1 MTHDPDQ
8 LNRFLKYKV
17 IKGFREAGLPMTQ
30 PYLERIDFELGI
42 IKQMGFDQYFLIVA
56 DLCRFMR
63 SKKIKF
69 LVRGSGCGSCV
80 VWGLRISH
88 KWLDPIQYG
97 LPFERFLN
105 PSRVTMPDL
114 DIDIQDDRRHEVV
127 TYTLEKYGRD
137 RVARIITFGTMGA
150 KVAIADTC
158 RALQIENYQ
167 EVAAKITALIPAG
180 KGEDGKNIRIA
191 DELKRNEAL
200 REQQKLYPQVFEM
213 AQKIEGKVRHASIHA
228 AGIIIAPDVITKY
241 APLFFKGNP
250 DNRSEEDNFPTI
262 QWDMYDAEERGMLK
276 MDFLGLKT
284 LRVIDQTERQ
294 IREVQKARG
303 EAPTFDIDEIDRY
316 DDPAWRVLAAGQTAG
331 VFQIERGFV
340 RNFARRMSLMRKD
353 PWQLAILISIIR
365 PGMMDTGATEEYL
378 KRASGKSAPTP
389 LDALLEETLRG
400 NFGLFVFQE
409 DCMWAAVRMA
419 GLSLSKADELR
430 RAIGKKKP
438 KDMAAIKPEF
448 IQGCIKNGATLER
461 AEFVWQNM
469 ETFGRYGFN
478 NAHAAAYG
486 MVGSYQTAYLKANWP
501 VLYMTNLINSEAG
514 VGNKDDGYNCKVAE
528 YVEESRMMGLKVLKP
543 CVLKSQAM
551 CHPVW
556 PNQIR
561 FGLSLVKKVSSG
573 AVAWVGQKCRDAVSL
588 KDFMLKSLSI
598 ELNERNEERPHVMVG
613 KGDLEGLA
621 LSGALDVFEGN
632 RSRILAMLPTLQE
645 LAKGFHEQS
654 CKVRAGK
661 GARMRKTPEAVMQT
675 LEAYRI
681 EDDDIPNEMTLE
693 RQLERERE
701 VTGCYLSDSPF
712 TPYKSAIDQWVT
724 CTVGEILQGHAE
736 QPMIFVAVLTKF
748 REIVVKNGKN
758 AGQTMAIMQ
767 WGGVDGDVET
777 AAFSRQW
784 ADIKAK
790 PGGVEKGKVYLVMV
804 TPDRDGVRVN
814 IKDILRLSNCGYA
827 D

>member
-448 IQGCIKNGATLER
+448 IQGCIKNGATLEEHGDVRPLRVQQRPRGGLRDGRLVPDGLPQGQLARPVHDELDQLRSRGGQQGRRLQLQGRRVRRGVPHDGPQGAQAVRPEVAGDVPPGVAQPDPLRPVAGQEGQLGRRRREPEGLHAQVPVDR
-461 AEFVWQNM
+461 AERTKRG
-469 ETFGRYGFN
+469 ETPCHGWEGRLGRT
-478 NAHAAAYG
+478 G
-486 MVGSYQTAYLKANWP
+486 PL
-501 VLYMTNLINSEAG
+501 
-514 VGNKDDGYNCKVAE
+514 
-528 YVEESRMMGLKVLKP
+528 R
-543 CVLKSQAM
+543 
-551 CHPVW
+551 
-556 PNQIR
+556 R
-561 FGLSLVKKVSSG
+561 SG
-573 AVAWVGQKCRDAVSL
+573 
-588 KDFMLKSLSI
+588 
-598 ELNERNEERPHVMVG
+598 
-613 KGDLEGLA
+613 
-621 LSGALDVFEGN
+621 
-632 RSRILAMLPTLQE
+632 
-645 LAKGFHEQS
+645 
-654 CKVRAGK
+654 
-661 GARMRKTPEAVMQT
+661 
-675 LEAYRI
+675 
-681 EDDDIPNEMTLE
+681 
-693 RQLERERE
+693 
-701 VTGCYLSDSPF
+701 
-712 TPYKSAIDQWVT
+712 
-724 CTVGEILQGHAE
+724 
-736 QPMIFVAVLTKF
+736 
-748 REIVVKNGKN
+748 
-758 AGQTMAIMQ
+758 
-767 WGGVDGDVET
+767 
-777 AAFSRQW
+777 
-784 ADIKAK
+784 
-790 PGGVEKGKVYLVMV
+790 
-804 TPDRDGVRVN
+804 RV
-814 IKDILRLSNCGYA
+814 
-827 D
+827 